1 LEEEELNKE
10 QKSGYIYVLSNP
22 SMPGVLKI
30 GKTTRDVTARA
41 MELQSTGLPT
51 PFEIEFSIHVNDCHS
66 LEKLVHNSLAT
77 DRVSNNREF
86 FNTTIEEVKG
96 EIVHHAGDDF
106 TNADVFF
113 DIYQNEI
120 EKLDK
125 ERASDVTRLN
135 VRKNDEIID
144 VRESFG
150 REFLSL
156 RQEHKEEKTKAI
168 VMGTVFGG
176 LIVAIIIFVFFK

>member
-1 LEEEELNKE
+1 
-10 QKSGYIYVLSNP
+10 
-22 SMPGVLKI
+22 M
-30 GKTTRDVTARA
+30 
-41 MELQSTGLPT
+41 
-51 PFEIEFSIHVNDCHS
+51 
-66 LEKLVHNSLAT
+66 
-77 DRVSNNREF
+77 
-86 FNTTIEEVKG
+86 
-96 EIVHHAGDDF
+96 HHAGDDF